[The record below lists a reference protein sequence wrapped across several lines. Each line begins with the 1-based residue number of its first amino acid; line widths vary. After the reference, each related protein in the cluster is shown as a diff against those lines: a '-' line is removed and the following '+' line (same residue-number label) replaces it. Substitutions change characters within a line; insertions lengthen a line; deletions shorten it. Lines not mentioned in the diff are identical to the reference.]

1 MYVQTVLAKPAVKA
15 FDLGVVNGR
24 PRPPEIEFDCALEG
38 ALALED
44 MPVYR
49 AMR

>member
-24 PRPPEIEFDCALEG
+24 PLPPKIEFDCALEG
-38 ALALED
+38 AFTPD
-44 MPVYR
+44 DIPV
-49 AMR
+49 